1 MIYKCWRAFGV
12 DAVKNARRLASLTWE
27 RTQVNAGPENG
38 RGLSDNSYVPCVL
51 VITAVF
57 PFAPHMQWFK
67 AANVFHSLN
76 LRVKRACT
84 QALRNISDNPILS
97 SKITK
102 VFTTLVNA
110 NLVRRQIVGLLTV
123 WQTFSCGKVLGN
135 SAHVTFCG
143 QWVPRWLR
151 VASLD

>member
-1 MIYKCWRAFGV
+1 MKKLV
-12 DAVKNARRLASLTWE
+12 D
-27 RTQVNAGPENG
+27 
-38 RGLSDNSYVPCVL
+38 
-51 VITAVF
+51 
-57 PFAPHMQWFK
+57 
-67 AANVFHSLN
+67 
-76 LRVKRACT
+76 LRVWLESVLKSMQVLACPKTCVYSETTLMYHALSWSLPYSHLLLTSNGLKRQMFFTVWIFASKERARKPPDT
-84 QALRNISDNPILS
+84 ISDNLIFS

-102 VFTTLVNA
+102 LFTTLVNA

-135 SAHVTFCG
+135 STHVTFCG